1 MANENQPPTRAD
13 ENALL
18 EKKLGLFKA
27 IFEATQRELLL
38 VDLAGLT
45 PILEHKEALIDEIA
59 GIDEELARSARVPA
73 GRVPAAGPQAE
84 EMGEVVRAIM
94 ENERTLEAR
103 IAEEHGRLRKEMREL
118 ERQTRLKEYLDR
130 KKRTG
135 NRINLKK

>member
-1 MANENQPPTRAD
+1 MANEKQTPTQVG
-13 ENALL
+13 ETALL

-38 VDLAGLT
+38 VDLEGLT
-45 PILEHKEALIDEIA
+45 PILEQKEALIEEIA
-59 GIDEELARSARVPA
+59 GIDEELATSARLTGA
-73 GRVPAAGPQAE
+73 GARAE
-84 EMGEVVRAIM
+84 EMAEVVRAIM

-118 ERQTRLKEYLDR
+118 ERQSRLKEYLDR
-130 KKRTG
+130 QKRTG